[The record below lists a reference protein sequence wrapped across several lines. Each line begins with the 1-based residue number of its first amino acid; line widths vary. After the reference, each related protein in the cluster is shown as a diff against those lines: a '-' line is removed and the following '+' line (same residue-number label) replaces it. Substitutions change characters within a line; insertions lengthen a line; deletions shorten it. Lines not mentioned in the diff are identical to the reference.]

1 MIRSLFPLL
10 LVFTCSVA
18 AQTGPAE
25 HAVIARVGHAFISE
39 REFVERFELTPGLYR
54 HRKPQLEA
62 EKLQMLYSMVAEKL
76 LAQEATARAL
86 DTTALFRA
94 ALADLTKLL
103 VRDELYRQE
112 VRAHVR
118 ITPAEVRQGVQRAR
132 ERRLIRF
139 LFFER
144 EEDARFIRGQL
155 RSTAD
160 LDRLALDPTMQAMK
174 DTATVH
180 WGDADEAIEQAV
192 YALGRNALSPVV
204 RAGNGFYILR
214 LVSVAPDAAVL
225 AFPAETLK
233 ERVESTLRVRK
244 ERVREAAF
252 LEDLLASRPASSPPA
267 TFRIVAETVARIFR
281 DAYTP
286 PSMAFTPA
294 MRDAALMR
302 LAGRT
307 ADTLIIAGD
316 RIWTVAE
323 ALDRLVQRGF
333 TMTGDSVRGTAARL
347 YTVFR
352 EWAHQELLAQEG
364 LARGLDR
371 HPEVVRRLGPWK
383 DHYLAGM
390 VERKI
395 SDRVEI
401 TEAEVYAY
409 LTSTDASVQVP
420 EVRLRVLRTGS
431 MDEMQAAFRMMEQG
445 RSFEEAIA
453 ACGTDDRHGDTGF
466 FPVTARPPLGFLAS
480 RLDPGQFYGPFR
492 DSSGYVY
499 MQLVEKRNDRDP
511 VDTTGAARLAAARDE
526 VHRMK
531 TRRTITRFLARS
543 AASNGFE
550 VYQDRLKMVNV
561 TPIPMLAYRLLG
573 FGGRM
578 FDVPFVQPQ
587 IDWLNEEPPHEVILP

>member
-1 MIRSLFPLL
+1 MIRIIILL
-10 LVFTCSVA
+10 LLATCSAA

-25 HAVIARVGHAFISE
+25 NAVIARAGHAFISE

-62 EKLQMLYSMVAEKL
+62 EKLEMLYSMVAEKL
-76 LAQEATARAL
+76 LAQEASARSL
-86 DTTALFRA
+86 DTTALYRS
-94 ALADLTKLL
+94 ALADLTHLL

-112 VRAHVR
+112 VRARVQ
-118 ITPAEVRQGVQRAR
+118 IAPAEIRQGVLRSR
-132 ERRLIRF
+132 ERRLVRF

-144 EEDARFIRGQL
+144 EDDARFIRGQL
-155 RSTAD
+155 RTPVD
-160 LDRLALDPTMQAMK
+160 LDRLTLDPTMHAMK

-180 WGDADEAIEQAV
+180 WGDADEAIEQAA
-192 YALGRNALSPVV
+192 YALDRTSLSPVV
-204 RAGNGFYILR
+204 RAGDGCYILR
-214 LVSVAPDAAVL
+214 LISVVPDPAVL
-225 AFPAETLK
+225 ALPAATLR
-233 ERVESTLRVRK
+233 ERVASTLRVRK
-244 ERVREAAF
+244 ERVREAEFVAG
-252 LEDLLASRPASSPPA
+252 LLASRHASSPPA
-267 TFRIVAETVARIFR
+267 TFRIVADTIARIFR
-281 DAYTP
+281 ELYTP
-286 PSMAFTPA
+286 PSMAFSPA
-294 MRDAALMR
+294 MRDIALTR

-307 ADTLIIAGD
+307 ADTLILAGD

-333 TMTGDSVRGTAARL
+333 TMNGDSVRGTAARL

-364 LARGLDR
+364 LVRGLDR
-371 HPEVVRRLGPWK
+371 HPEVVRRLAPWK

-409 LTSTDASVQVP
+409 LKSTDATVKVP
-420 EVRLRVLRTGS
+420 EVRVRVLRTNS
-431 MDEMQAAFRMMEQG
+431 IEEMQGAFRMMEQG

-453 ACGTDDRHGDTGF
+453 ASGADDRQGDTGF
-466 FPVTARPPLGFLAS
+466 FPVTDRPPLGFLAS
-480 RLDPGQFYGPFR
+480 RLEPGQYYGPFR

-499 MQLVEKRNDRDP
+499 MQLLERRNGRDAA
-511 VDTTGAARLAAARDE
+511 DTTGAARLTAARDE

-531 TRRTITRFLARS
+531 TRRSITRFLARS
-543 AASNGFE
+543 AASYGFE
-550 VYQDRLKMVNV
+550 VYQDRLKMVSV

-587 IDWLNEEPPHEVILP
+587 IDWLNEEPPKEVILP